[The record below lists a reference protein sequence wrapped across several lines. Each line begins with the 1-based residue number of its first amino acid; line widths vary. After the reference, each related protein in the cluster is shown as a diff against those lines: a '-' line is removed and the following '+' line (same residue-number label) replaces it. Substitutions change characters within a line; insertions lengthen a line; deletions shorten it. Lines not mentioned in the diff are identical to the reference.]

1 MPASCRAAK
10 NARDQHASAQ
20 GLRGSQS
27 KTTHKILCK
36 QAGTFAFNETQLL

>member
-1 MPASCRAAK
+1 MPASCRAAMK
-10 NARDQHASAQ
+10 LHGQRAGAQ
-20 GLRGSQS
+20 GLREHQS